1 MRITLLVLIQF
12 FFINTAK
19 SQNVDPYLSEIR
31 IDSLVKTVR
40 ELSGEDPVIING
52 VSSNLTNR
60 NNAIGKKLATD
71 YIKKR
76 LERYNLTTT
85 EQNYSSVGRNIIATQ
100 TGTKYPESIYIICAH
115 YDSVNSYCADD
126 NASGVATIIE
136 AARILSKNCFD
147 YTIIYALWDE
157 EEIGHLGSKYYA
169 QQAKNSNKNILG
181 VINLEMLGYD
191 SIIDKKFDIH
201 TNNDSKSLSLKD
213 NLLNIVK
220 SSNLTLVP
228 NVINPGTTR
237 SDHASFWSQNYGAV
251 VISEA
256 FFGGDGNPYYHS
268 ASDRI
273 SSFNIPYYLELSKLS
288 VGILATLANP
298 CAPLSIEEQSAN
310 DQILIYPNPTTS
322 QLSIITALEINEIE
336 ILDTGGK
343 TIMKSDQN
351 TRIINTSNLSNG
363 IYLIK
368 IISGRK
374 TITKQFIKQ

>member
-1 MRITLLVLIQF
+1 MRQYIFILLQIV
-12 FFINTAK
+12 FINTAK
-19 SQNVDPYLSEIR
+19 TQNIDTYISETK

-40 ELSGEDPVIING
+40 ELSGEDATIING
-52 VSSNLTNR
+52 ITTKLTDR

-136 AARILSKNCFD
+136 AARILSRECFD
-147 YTIIYALWDE
+147 YTIVYALWDE

-191 SIIDKKFDIH
+191 SDNDKKFDIH

-213 NLLNIVK
+213 NLLNIVN
-220 SSNLTLVP
+220 SNNLTLVP

-273 SSFNIPYYLELSKLS
+273 SSFNIPYYNELSKLS

-298 CAPLSIEEQSAN
+298 CAALSIEEQ
-310 DQILIYPNPTTS
+310 DIYNSISIFPNPTTS
-322 QLSIITALEINEIE
+322 QLSIVTKLEISEIVIVDIE
-336 ILDTGGK
+336 GK
-343 TIMKSDQN
+343 TILRTNHN
-351 TRIINTSNLSNG
+351 TNSINTTTLSNG
-363 IYLIK
+363 IYFIK
-368 IISGRK
+368 MVSGKK
-374 TITKQFIKQ
+374 TITKKFVKQ

>member
-1 MRITLLVLIQF
+1 MRILLLVLIQF
-12 FFINTAK
+12 FFINTTKA
-19 SQNVDPYLSEIR
+19 QNTDPYLSEIR

-40 ELSGEDPVIING
+40 ELSGEDPVILNG
-52 VSSNLTNR
+52 VSSTLTNR

-136 AARILSKNCFD
+136 AARILSRECFD
-147 YTIIYALWDE
+147 YTIVYALWDE

-169 QQAKNSNKNILG
+169 QLAKNSNKNILG

-191 SIIDKKFDIH
+191 SDNDKKFDIH

-220 SSNLTLVP
+220 TNSLSLVP

-256 FFGGDGNPYYHS
+256 FFSGDGNPYYHS
-268 ASDRI
+268 ESDKI
-273 SSFNIPYYLELSKLS
+273 SSFNIPYYQELSKLS

-298 CAPLSIEEQSAN
+298 CAALSIEEQDIYNS
-310 DQILIYPNPTTS
+310 ISIYPNPTTS
-322 QLSIITALEINEIE
+322 QLSIVTELEISEIVIVDIE
-336 ILDTGGK
+336 GK
-343 TIMKSDQN
+343 TILRTNHN
-351 TRIINTSNLSNG
+351 TNSINTATLSNG
-363 IYLIK
+363 IYFIK
-368 IISGRK
+368 MVSGK
-374 TITKQFIKQ
+374 NTITKKFVKQ

>member
-12 FFINTAK
+12 FFINSAK
-19 SQNVDPYLSEIR
+19 SQNIDPYLSAIR

-169 QQAKNSNKNILG
+169 QQAKNSNQNILG

-191 SIIDKKFDIH
+191 SNNDKKFDIH
-201 TNNDSKSLSLKD
+201 TNNDSRSLTLKD

-273 SSFNIPYYLELSKLS
+273 SSFNIPYYQELSKLS

-322 QLSIITALEINEIE
+322 QLSIITTLEINEIE

-351 TRIINTSNLSNG
+351 TKIINTSNLSNG

>member
-1 MRITLLVLIQF
+1 MRQYIFILLQIV
-12 FFINTAK
+12 FINTAK
-19 SQNVDPYLSEIR
+19 SQNIDTYISETK
-31 IDSLVKTVR
+31 IDSLIKTVR
-40 ELSGEDPVIING
+40 ELSGEDATIING
-52 VSSNLTNR
+52 ITTKLTNR
-60 NNAIGKKLATD
+60 NNATGKKLATD

-76 LERYNLTTT
+76 LERYNLTTI
-85 EQNYSSVGRNIIATQ
+85 EQNYSSVGRNILATQ
-100 TGTKYPESIYIICAH
+100 IGTKYPESIYIICAH

-136 AARILSKNCFD
+136 AARILSRECFD
-147 YTIIYALWDE
+147 YTIVYALWDE

-191 SIIDKKFDIH
+191 SDNDKKFDIH

-213 NLLNIVK
+213 NLLNIVN
-220 SSNLTLVP
+220 SNSLSLVP

-273 SSFNIPYYLELSKLS
+273 SSFNIPYYQELSKLS

-322 QLSIITALEINEIE
+322 QLSIITDLEINEIE
-336 ILDTGGK
+336 ILDIGGK
-343 TIMKSDQN
+343 TIMKSIQN
-351 TRIINTSNLSNG
+351 TKIINTSNLSNG
-363 IYLIK
+363 IYFIK
-368 IISGRK
+368 MVSGKK
-374 TITKQFIKQ
+374 TITKKFVKQ

>member
-1 MRITLLVLIQF
+1 
-12 FFINTAK
+12 
-19 SQNVDPYLSEIR
+19 
-31 IDSLVKTVR
+31 
-40 ELSGEDPVIING
+40 
-52 VSSNLTNR
+52 
-60 NNAIGKKLATD
+60 
-71 YIKKR
+71 
-76 LERYNLTTT
+76 
-85 EQNYSSVGRNIIATQ
+85 
-100 TGTKYPESIYIICAH
+100 
-115 YDSVNSYCADD
+115 
-126 NASGVATIIE
+126 
-136 AARILSKNCFD
+136 
-147 YTIIYALWDE
+147 
-157 EEIGHLGSKYYA
+157 
-169 QQAKNSNKNILG
+169 
-181 VINLEMLGYD
+181 
-191 SIIDKKFDIH
+191 
-201 TNNDSKSLSLKD
+201 
-213 NLLNIVK
+213 
-220 SSNLTLVP
+220 
-228 NVINPGTTR
+228 
-237 SDHASFWSQNYGAV
+237 V

-351 TRIINTSNLSNG
+351 TKIINTSNLSNG